1 MYMYVII
8 VGIYNNMNMLVAS
21 AHDKFIIC
29 NYTLPLNELH
39 VCISTIYILC
49 VYNKCI

>member
-29 NYTLPLNELH
+29 NYTLPLNEYTCMYFNNLH
-39 VCISTIYILC
+39 FVCI
-49 VYNKCI
+49 